1 GAKFWTTS
9 VDDYW
14 WAGDRFLP
22 GAHSIAKM
30 VAGASDTEDVE
41 VLGKPS
47 EHARRIVKEEW
58 NLMPGN
64 TILIGDNIESD
75 MVLGNR
81 LGFQTGL
88 VLGGTSTEE
97 DLNDAGPREKPKI
110 VFREFE
116 RILMKI

>member
-22 GAHSIAKM
+22 GAHSLASMIARS
-30 VAGASDTEDVE
+30 AGSADVE

-47 EHARRIVKEEW
+47 KHARDVIKEEW

-64 TILIGDNIESD
+64 TIMIGDNMESD
-75 MVLGNR
+75 VVLGNR
-81 LGFQTGL
+81 LGFRTGL
-88 VLGGTSTEE
+88 ILGGTSEEE
-97 DLNDAGPREKPKI
+97 DLNDAGPHEKPNI